1 MQKCILI
8 RSYREQDKLSCKRLL
23 EASVMTQL
31 NHTFFGFIL
40 ALNIIRMVV
49 VLSIL
54 VMGLLVYA
62 ELHIVYCIIV
72 MCIPGII
79 LYISLYTKFRYDAKM
94 IGHEIFDIP
103 RIYTLDNSS
112 RFWIAEA
119 YEDSSLN
126 NRKQNQQ
133 YVFMTEEKMSVCKI
147 DFSNYNKKIVGIM
160 SVCKSNWE
168 PTIGYIKRF
177 YVQKKYTGK
186 GIDNQL
192 MNQAECFA
200 YEHGIL
206 CIKAIVSEFEKHLI
220 SYYNSKNITVN
231 IIHDKSFLISITLY
245 EYILQISESHSD
257 QKKLV

>member
-1 MQKCILI
+1 MQKFILI
-8 RSYREQDKLSCKRLL
+8 RNYRNEDKLFCKKLL
-23 EASVMTQL
+23 EASVMNQL
-31 NHTFFGFIL
+31 NHTYIGIL
-40 ALNIIRMVV
+40 LGLNIMRIVNM
-49 VLSIL
+49 LSIVL
-54 VMGLLVYA
+54 MSVLIYAGL
-62 ELHIVYCIIV
+62 HKIYCIMIMFV
-72 MCIPGII
+72 PGII
-79 LYISLYTKFRYDAKM
+79 LYISLYTKFCYEARMAGY
-94 IGHEIFDIP
+94 EIFDIP